1 MSSWSPELRVLRDPA
16 ETFRDVVSAPS
27 RGAWTLL
34 RRPLFLLFAMGMALS
49 LHSAG
54 RLSVRVVLDG
64 MVSFAFLP
72 VFEVIAV
79 GLVYLRGDR
88 RLPFARVA
96 DAFFVSNAPWFLW
109 LLGFCL
115 WRFTQTALEASA
127 WSLSTFSIVR
137 ASLLV
142 PILWSAYLDLQFFR
156 SVLPRSSGGP
166 LADLVVARGVA
177 WAGALGYFFGI
188 AAWAQLVAWAN

>member
-1 MSSWSPELRVLRDPA
+1 MPSWSPELRVLRDPA
-16 ETFRDVVSAPS
+16 ETFRDVVAAPR

-34 RRPLFLLFAMGMALS
+34 RRPLFLLCAMGMTLS
-49 LHSAG
+49 LHSGG
-54 RLSVRVVLDG
+54 RLSVRVVVDG

-79 GLVYLRGDR
+79 GIVYLRGDR

-109 LLGFCL
+109 LLGLCV
-115 WRFTQTALEASA
+115 WRFTQTPLEASG
-127 WSLSTFSIVR
+127 WSPTTYAIVR
-137 ASLLV
+137 GSLCV

-166 LADLVVARGVA
+166 TADLVVARGVA
-177 WAGALGYFFGI
+177 WAGGLGYFFGI
-188 AAWAQLVAWAN
+188 AAWAQLVAWLS